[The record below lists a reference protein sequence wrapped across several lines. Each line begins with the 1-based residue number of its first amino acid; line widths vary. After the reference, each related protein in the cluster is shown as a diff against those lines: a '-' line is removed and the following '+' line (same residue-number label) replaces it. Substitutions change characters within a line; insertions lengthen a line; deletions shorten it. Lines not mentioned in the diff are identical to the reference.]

1 MKKQEQRTEEL
12 TKFASALG
20 LQFNDITWLDTALTH
35 PSFANE
41 KSYIKHN
48 QRLEFLGDAVLDVV
62 VSDFL
67 FHNEELD
74 EGKLTKIRSNFVDEK
89 SLAQYAQKL
98 HLGDVLLL
106 GNGAEKDRDR
116 VRPAVLADTFEA
128 VIGAIYKDRGL
139 MAVKDFVLRQMQAD
153 LDQASTQKIVN
164 ENYKT
169 MLQEHI
175 QSVAPATIEYKVVD
189 RTGPAHNP
197 LFTVVVS
204 VNGKEEGRGQGHS
217 RRVADQEAAK
227 MAYDKRLKNVRH

>member
-1 MKKQEQRTEEL
+1 MNKQEQRTEVL

-20 LQFNDITWLDTALTH
+20 LQFNDLHWLDVALTH

-41 KSYIKHN
+41 KKHCQHN

-106 GNGAEKDRDR
+106 GNGAEKDKDR

-128 VIGAIYKDRGL
+128 VVGAIYKDRGL
-139 MAVKDFVLRQMQAD
+139 MAAKDFVLRHMQDD
-153 LDQASTQKIVN
+153 LDKASARKIVN

-169 MLQEHI
+169 MLQEQV
-175 QSVAPATIEYKVVD
+175 QSMGPATIEYKVVD
-189 RTGPAHNP
+189 RSGPAHNP
-197 LFTVVVS
+197 LFTVAVS

-217 RRVADQEAAK
+217 RRVADQAAA
-227 MAYDKRLKNVRH
+227 MVAYDKRKDVLR

>member
-41 KSYIKHN
+41 KSHIRHN

-139 MAVKDFVLRQMQAD
+139 MAVKDFVLRQMQVD

>member
-1 MKKQEQRTEEL
+1 M
-12 TKFASALG
+12 
-20 LQFNDITWLDTALTH
+20 
-35 PSFANE
+35 
-41 KSYIKHN
+41 
-48 QRLEFLGDAVLDVV
+48 
-62 VSDFL
+62 
-67 FHNEELD
+67 
-74 EGKLTKIRSNFVDEK
+74 
-89 SLAQYAQKL
+89 
-98 HLGDVLLL
+98 
-106 GNGAEKDRDR
+106 
-116 VRPAVLADTFEA
+116 RPAVLADTFEA